1 MSISSVAW
9 ASPDVELPFPV
20 APARSENPERATK
33 KRLAFASLYGADD
46 RIRTGD
52 LILTKD
58 ALYLLSYI
66 STLSFDNSDTI
77 SQVLKKSKHK
87 FLLFCFFHRFF
98 PVM

>member
-1 MSISSVAW
+1 MKGSNAESFKNRPKQRKRTRIS
-9 ASPDVELPFPV
+9 ASP
-20 APARSENPERATK
+20 
-33 KRLAFASLYGADD
+33 YGADD

-66 STLSFDNSDTI
+66 STLSFDNGDTI